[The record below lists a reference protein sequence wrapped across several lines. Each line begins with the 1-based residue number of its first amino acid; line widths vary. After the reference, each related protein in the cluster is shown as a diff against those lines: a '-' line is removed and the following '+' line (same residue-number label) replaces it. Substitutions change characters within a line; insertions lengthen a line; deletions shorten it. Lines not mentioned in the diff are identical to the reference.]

1 MKRLIMV
8 GAAVIAVAASGFA
21 FSDGDGRKF
30 REVLNGFK
38 EAPQIVLTS
47 GTGTF
52 EASISR
58 DGSEINYVLTFQNLE
73 SDARQAHIHLGWPQ
87 SNGSVVLWLCDSPGP
102 PPQFP
107 VSPVESTPLCS
118 QNSAAGDIKNGR
130 VEGTLTAA
138 DLVPVAA
145 NGIAGPADFDEVVAA
160 IRAGRTYINVHTA
173 NIGAG
178 EIRSQLSNGDEQGHQ
193 HDR

>member
-8 GAAVIAVAASGFA
+8 GAAVFAVAASGFA
-21 FSDGDGRKF
+21 FADDGSGKF
-30 REVLNGFK
+30 SEVLSGLK
-38 EAPQIVLTS
+38 EAPQIVLTT

-58 DGSEINYVLTFQNLE
+58 DGSEIDYVLTFENLK

-87 SNGSVVLWLCDSPGP
+87 SNGSVVLWLCDSDGPGLP
-102 PPQFP
+102 A
-107 VSPVESTPLCS
+107 SPVASTPLCS
-118 QNSAAGDIKNGR
+118 QNSAPGDIKNGR

-145 NGIAGPADFDEVVAA
+145 NGIAGPADFGNVVAA
-160 IRAGRTYINVHTA
+160 IRSGLTYVNVHTA

-178 EIRSQLSNGDEQGHQ
+178 EIRSQLSRGDQQGHQ
-193 HDR
+193 HE